1 MLSDVFTGELYYF
14 LLAFIFG
21 LNKVSL
27 RVSSFAI
34 NIKGT
39 LKILGTILDQHLIF
53 FTMYLVYLCILND

>member
-39 LKILGTILDQHLIF
+39 LKILDTILDQHFIF
-53 FTMYLVYLCILND
+53 FLQCIWFTCAF

>member
-21 LNKVSL
+21 LNKVSI

-39 LKILGTILDQHLIF
+39 LKILDTIFDQHFIF
-53 FTMYLVYLCILND
+53 FYNVFGLLVHFND